1 MDTNSGVVP
10 GAIEGVR
17 GTHSVDLKGYKD
29 EETMLELSQ
38 PGSVLEKGD
47 HLPLLAV
54 CIPEMP
60 VGAVVEVE
68 VIAATSSIA
77 SCVEMADY
85 ASTNLIAPL
94 RHLCWVGIPGTS
106 QALT

>member
-17 GTHSVDLKGYKD
+17 GTQSVDLNGYED

-54 CIPEMP
+54 CILEMP

-68 VIAATSSIA
+68 VIAATLSIA

-85 ASTNLIAPL
+85 ASMNLIAQL
-94 RHLCWVGIPGTS
+94 RHLCWAG
-106 QALT
+106 